1 MTPLLVVS
9 ISTLDMKNIF
19 NLQDP
24 SKNTFTVMAGPCS
37 IESKEQFESIVK
49 FLKTQGIAVIRG
61 GIFKPRTNPKDF
73 QGLREKAFPIVKE
86 VKEKEDF
93 LFVTEITDARQIE
106 KLMTVTDI
114 FQVGTRNMYNYD
126 LLKELA
132 HVKRPVL
139 LKRNFSASIKE
150 WILAAKYLSPNNQ
163 IILCERGIRTF
174 ETAYRNTFDINAVS
188 YLKHNNDYPVFVD
201 PSHATGNKIL
211 VSDIAKSALAVGADG
226 LLIEVHNEP
235 EKALSDGAQALNF
248 NQFSLLMKDLKKL
261 SQFLNK
267 KIQ

>member
-1 MTPLLVVS
+1 MKS
-9 ISTLDMKNIF
+9 ISIKNHKIEE
-19 NLQDP
+19 
-24 SKNTFTVMAGPCS
+24 STFTLMAGPCS

-49 FLKTQGIAVIRG
+49 FLKTQGVSIIRG

-86 VKEKEDF
+86 IKEKEDF
-93 LFVTEITDARQIE
+93 LFITEITDVRQIE
-106 KLMTVTDI
+106 SLMEVADI

-132 HVKRPVL
+132 HINRPVL

-150 WILAAKYLSPNNQ
+150 WLFAAKYLSPNNQ

-188 YLKHNNDYPVFVD
+188 YLKQNSHLPIFVD
-201 PSHATGNKIL
+201 PSHATGHNSL
-211 VSDIAKSALAVGADG
+211 VSDIAKSALVAGAHG

-235 EKALSDGAQALNF
+235 DKALSDGAQALSF
-248 NQFSLLMKDLKKL
+248 NQFSSLIKDLKNL
-261 SQFLNK
+261 SKSLNK
-267 KIQ
+267 KVL